1 MTVLEAV
8 FIAFLEYRF
17 TFSNLLQMGPPG
29 FENDIKISFMMNLF
43 FRDISLLIFF
53 GLMADNIG
61 QKYKLLRKDI
71 LLWKWSGQ
79 IEAKREHD
87 EGDQLI
93 IGGDICYVIQREN
106 YSYIYTKD
114 GQRYNRRGS
123 LSFFETIMA
132 DINGV
137 KISRNTIVFLPYVQ
151 DFKGKDVTISK
162 EDSSENVTLH
172 LGKSIPENTIHAIED
187 FIQKRK
193 NNVIMQKEGNN
204 QDVSPATK
212 SVTTEK
218 HASDIQ
224 TRQRKQNPKTA
235 VLQQYIMNHP
245 DCNIKDIVSETNI
258 PKSTVTRLLS
268 ELKQEGLIKYEG
280 SKKTGGYR
288 TVD

>member
-1 MTVLEAV
+1 LRT
-8 FIAFLEYRF
+8 
-17 TFSNLLQMGPPG
+17 
-29 FENDIKISFMMNLF
+29 KC
-43 FRDISLLIFF
+43 IF
-53 GLMADNIG
+53 
-61 QKYKLLRKDI
+61 
-71 LLWKWSGQ
+71 
-79 IEAKREHD
+79 
-87 EGDQLI
+87 
-93 IGGDICYVIQREN
+93 
-106 YSYIYTKD
+106 
-114 GQRYNRRGS
+114 RGS

-193 NNVIMQKEGNN
+193 NNVIMQK
-204 QDVSPATK
+204 
-212 SVTTEK
+212 
-218 HASDIQ
+218 
-224 TRQRKQNPKTA
+224 
-235 VLQQYIMNHP
+235 
-245 DCNIKDIVSETNI
+245 
-258 PKSTVTRLLS
+258 STVTRLLS